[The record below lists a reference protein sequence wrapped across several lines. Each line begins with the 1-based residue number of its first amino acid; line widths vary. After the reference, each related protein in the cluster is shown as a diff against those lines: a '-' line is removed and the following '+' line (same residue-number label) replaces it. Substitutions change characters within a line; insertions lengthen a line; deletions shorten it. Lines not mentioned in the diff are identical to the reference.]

1 MGKSKEKKEV
11 AAPPLHPWHCF
22 SMEETTKGLDLGP
35 NILTAGLSQSEVT
48 KRGEKYGPNKLT
60 EAEKKTLLQRIWD
73 LVANVLVFILF
84 VVAVVSAIQAVIAMI
99 ANDSDKILTNWIQF
113 GLIVFVVTVNTM
125 IGLYQEGAAESA
137 AEALKQMLS
146 SEARVIRDG
155 EEKMVDA
162 STLVPGDV
170 VVLGTGDKIPAD
182 IRLFETIQL
191 ACLEAA
197 LTGEAVPI
205 DKVVEPIPVPDS
217 GKPNAVPLGDR
228 KNMCFSA
235 TLVAEG
241 SGKGVII
248 STGDYTQIGTIS
260 SLVQQ
265 TEKLKTDVLKQMD
278 KVSTYLATFIT
289 ITMVITFIV
298 AIFVTKQGILEAIST
313 ALTCAVAMIPEG
325 LEAIITMTYSYAV
338 TNMARKNA
346 IIRAL
351 PAVET
356 LGSVTV
362 ICSDKT
368 GTLTKNEMS
377 VVAFVTDEG
386 RFKVDVNSSARG
398 GHNFKRDD
406 KYLSQRADAE
416 PKTDEGPTKDTSGDF
431 VAEGKSPSEAYV
443 KSALACGVLCSKCVL
458 GKNGTREGEIGN
470 PTEISILRAAYFGN
484 VDVVGMKE
492 KSSIVAEVPFN
503 SAYKFMSTVHETIP
517 SIDGPGYDDYYVAYV
532 KGAPDRMVPL
542 CKNQASFGRIGEAFL
557 KPINTE
563 WWLETIET
571 LSSHGLRVLALCR
584 AYVPKSEVEP
594 GQLGPEF
601 VNGRS
606 EPWLTLV
613 GLCAIQDPPR
623 PECIDAIKEAHRAGV
638 RVAMITGDH
647 KDTACA
653 IGRQLS
659 IVDEV
664 YRDALTG
671 PELDALSDEA
681 TMEAVLTHNVFAR
694 ASPENKIQIVKA
706 LQACGQTCSMTG
718 DGVND
723 APALKAANM
732 GVAMG
737 IEGTDVAREAAEMIL
752 ADDNFATI
760 VYAVRE
766 GRVVWDDLRKVLLV
780 NTPVNNAQGLSVLV
794 GLALGMPQAP
804 LTPIQVLY
812 SNLICAVTLGFVCA
826 VEPAEDGIMDHP
838 PRRVGKRLIGKFL
851 GLRIALGTI
860 FLTGF
865 VVGSVFWSLGLGKSM
880 EQARACALSVLN
892 CGAISV
898 TLSARFTYNSSLHP
912 RIFFGNKFCWLSV
925 LIVIALQ
932 FFIIYTPGL
941 NIAVFGMLGMD
952 LDQWGIVAIFAAA
965 QLVLMEIEK
974 GIRRILK
981 SRHVDTDDRNLS
993 VIDEILAN
1001 SKKEKTGSFRVELP
1015 GHDLSSFRSVEL
1027 RK

>member
-1 MGKSKEKKEV
+1 MPEKEAER
-11 AAPPLHPWHCF
+11 AAPPLSPWHCF
-22 SMEETTKGLDLGP
+22 SVEETTKGLGVSSSV
-35 NILTAGLSQSEVT
+35 LTSGLPPSEVA
-48 KRGEKYGPNKLT
+48 KRAAKYGPNKLT
-60 EAEKKTLLQRIWD
+60 EQEKKTLCQRIWD
-73 LVANVLVFILF
+73 LIANVLVFILF
-84 VVAVVSAIQAVIAMI
+84 VVAVVSTIQAILAMI
-99 ANDSDKILTNWIQF
+99 TNDSDKILTNWIQT

-125 IGLYQEGAAESA
+125 IGLYQEGAAAEA
-137 AEALKQMLS
+137 AEALKNMLS
-146 SEARVIRDG
+146 SDARVIRG
-155 EEKMVDA
+155 GVEKMVDA
-162 STLVPGDV
+162 TTLVPGDV
-170 VVLGTGDKIPAD
+170 VVLSTGDKIPAD
-182 IRLFETIQL
+182 MRLFESTQL

-205 DKVVEPIPVPDS
+205 DKVIESIAVPDS

-235 TLVAEG
+235 TLVASG
-241 SGKGVII
+241 SGKGVVI
-248 STGDYTQIGTIS
+248 STGDFTQIGTIS

-278 KVSTYLATFIT
+278 TVSTYLATFIT
-289 ITMVITFIV
+289 ITMIITFFV
-298 AIFVTKQGILEAIST
+298 AIFVTGQPWLEAVST

-386 RFKVDVNSSARG
+386 RFKLDVNASSRG
-398 GHNFKRDD
+398 AHNLKRDD
-406 KYLSQRADAE
+406 NYLSQRADAPE
-416 PKTDEGPTKDTSGDF
+416 KKQVSKDTSRDF
-431 VAEGKSPSEAYV
+431 VVDGQSPPEQYV

-484 VDVVGMKE
+484 VDVVGIKE
-492 KSSIVAEVPFN
+492 KSKIVAEVPFN
-503 SAYKFMSTVHETIP
+503 SAYKFMSTVHEP
-517 SIDGPGYDDYYVAYV
+517 MLSVDGPGHDDSYVAYV

-542 CKNQASFGRIGEAFL
+542 CKNQASFGRIGEEFL
-557 KPINTE
+557 KPINE
-563 WWLETIET
+563 KWWLETIQT

-584 AYVPKSEVEP
+584 AYVPKSEVQP
-594 GQLGPEF
+594 GQLDPEF
-601 VNGRS
+601 VNGRA
-606 EPWLTLV
+606 EKWLTLV

-653 IGRQLS
+653 IGKQLS
-659 IVDEV
+659 IVDDV

-780 NTPVNNAQGLSVLV
+780 NTPVNNAQGLSVLL

-826 VEPAEDGIMDHP
+826 VEPAEDGIMDNP
-838 PRRVGKRLIGKFL
+838 PRRVGKRLIGRYL
-851 GLRIALGTI
+851 GLRIFIGTI

-865 VVGSVFWSLGLGKSM
+865 VVGSVFWAQHLGKTLDQTRS
-880 EQARACALSVLN
+880 QAMAVLN
-892 CGAISV
+892 FGAISV
-898 TLSARFTYNSSLHP
+898 TLSARFTYNMSIHP
-912 RIFFGNKFCWLSV
+912 RIFFGNQFCWFSV
-925 LIVIALQ
+925 FIVVALQ
-932 FFIIYTPGL
+932 FFITYTPWV
-941 NIAVFGMLGMD
+941 NIKVFQMGPMD
-952 LDQWGIVAIFAAA
+952 LDQWGIVAIFMGAM
-965 QLVLMEIEK
+965 LIIMETEK
-974 GIRRILK
+974 LIRRFLK
-981 SRHVDTDDRNLS
+981 SQNVDTDDRGLS
-993 VIDEILAN
+993 AVEEILAN
-1001 SKKEKTGSFRVELP
+1001 SKKNKEGSFRVELP